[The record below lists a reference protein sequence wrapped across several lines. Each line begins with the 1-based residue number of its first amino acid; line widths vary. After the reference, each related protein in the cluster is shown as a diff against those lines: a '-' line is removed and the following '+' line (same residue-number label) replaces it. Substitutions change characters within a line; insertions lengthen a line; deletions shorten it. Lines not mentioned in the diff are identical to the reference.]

1 MRVTHII
8 TRLIIGG
15 AQENTVASVL
25 GLRNVY
31 GHDVRLISGIPGS
44 GVEGSLESSFDATP
58 GVLQIVPELTR
69 PVQPWKDSLAL
80 WRLTGLLR
88 RDRPDVVHTHSGKAG
103 ILGRLAAQRAGV
115 PVIIHTIHGPS
126 FGDWQGTLAN
136 FVFRTAEKAAANATD
151 HFVVVAQAMRDQY
164 LAAGIG
170 KSSQYTRILSGFNI
184 QPFLQTKNSP
194 ELRKRIGIGTN
205 DIVIGKVARLF
216 ALKGHE
222 DLLKVAPAIVEQE
235 PRVKFLF
242 VGDGSWRD
250 RLQAEA
256 RARGVDSHIVFAGLL
271 PPAQVPEYI
280 GIMDMLVHLSVRE
293 GLPRALPQALAA
305 GKPVIAYDCDGAR
318 EVCRDGETGFLVRG
332 RDTEALQDRILRL
345 ARDKDLRQKWGATGQ
360 AMVQKEFPVDK
371 MVMSLHE
378 LYVRLAQAKGIT
390 AG

>member
-25 GLRNVY
+25 GLRSSY

-44 GVEGSLESSFDATP
+44 GVEGSLESSFDNAP

-88 RDRPDVVHTHSGKAG
+88 RDKPDVVHTHSGKAG
-103 ILGRLAAQRAGV
+103 ILGRLAGQRAGV

-126 FGDWQGTLAN
+126 FGDWQGAMAN

-184 QPFLQTKNSP
+184 QPFLQSKNSP
-194 ELRKRIGIGTN
+194 ELRKRLGIGTD

-222 DLLKVAPAIVEQE
+222 DLLKVAPAIVQQE

-280 GIMDMLVHLSVRE
+280 GMMDMLVHLSVRE

-332 RDTEALQDRILRL
+332 RDTDALQDRILRL
-345 ARDKDLRQKWGATGQ
+345 ARDMDLRQKLGATGQ
-360 AMVQKEFPVDK
+360 ALVQKEFPVEK
-371 MVMSLHE
+371 MVTALHE
-378 LYVRLAQAKGIT
+378 LYVRLAQAKGIK